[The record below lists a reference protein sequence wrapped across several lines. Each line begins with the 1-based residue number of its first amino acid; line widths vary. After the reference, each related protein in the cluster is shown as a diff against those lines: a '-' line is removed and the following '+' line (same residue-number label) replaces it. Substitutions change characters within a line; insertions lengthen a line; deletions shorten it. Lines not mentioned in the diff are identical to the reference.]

1 MPTVAVFRDWLLPIS
16 ETFIPAQVDSL
27 AKFDPVYVGCWR
39 CAGLTTSRH
48 PVVLMHPGLL
58 GRAEKLLLRTTG
70 LAPTLVSDLRK
81 HNPALLHAHFGPDGA
96 LAMPLARSL
105 NIPLLVTFHGH
116 DACSTDET
124 FRKDFSGRWYLR
136 RRNALN
142 VAATSILAVSH
153 FVAEKLLQQGFS
165 REKVQVHYTGVDT
178 EEFKP
183 HYQVPRERKILFAG
197 RLVEKKGCEY
207 LIRAMEPIQQAMPD
221 VELVVVGDGSLRGSL
236 EQLAKSLLRRFTF
249 TGAQSAA
256 SVRDWMSRAAVLCT
270 PSIIAASG
278 DAEGFG
284 MVFIEAQSSG
294 LPVVSFSSGG
304 VPEAVRHGESG
315 YLAPE
320 KDWRALSSY
329 LAQLLVDADLW
340 ASFSRAGRNL
350 VENMFDLKVQ
360 TRKLERIYEE
370 TILAKQLIAS
380 GSLSLQS
387 NSQPAGVSS

>member
-1 MPTVAVFRDWLLPIS
+1 V
-16 ETFIPAQVDSL
+16 
-27 AKFDPVYVGCWR
+27 
-39 CAGLTTSRH
+39 
-48 PVVLMHPGLL
+48 MHAGLL

-96 LAMPLARSL
+96 LAMQLARAL

-116 DACSTDET
+116 DACASDKT
-124 FRKDFSGRWYLR
+124 FRKNFSGRWYLR
-136 RRNALN
+136 NRKALS

-153 FVAEKLLQQGFS
+153 FVAGKLLQQGFS
-165 REKVQVHYTGVDT
+165 KEKVQVHYIGVDT

-183 HYQVPRERKILFAG
+183 QALVPRERTILFVG

-207 LIRAMEPIQQAMPD
+207 LIRAMEPIQRAMPD
-221 VELVVVGDGSLRGSL
+221 VNLVIVGDGPLRASL

-249 TGAQSAA
+249 TGALPAQ
-256 SVRDWMSRAAVLCT
+256 SVRDWMSRAAVLST
-270 PSIIAASG
+270 PSVVAASG

-304 VPEAVRHGESG
+304 IPEAVRHGESG

-320 KDWRALSSY
+320 KDWRTLSSY
-329 LAQLLVDADLW
+329 LAKLLDDSDLW

-350 VENMFDLKVQ
+350 VENMFDLRVQ
-360 TRKLERIYEE
+360 TGKLERIYEE
-370 TILAKQLIAS
+370 TILAKQLIAR
-380 GSLSLQS
+380 GSLSLQT
-387 NSQPAGVSS
+387 NSQPAGISR

>member
-27 AKFDPVYVGCWR
+27 AKFDSVYVGCRR
-39 CAGLTTSRH
+39 CDGLTTSRH
-48 PVVLMHPGLL
+48 PVVVMRAGLL

-70 LAPTLVSDLRK
+70 LAPTLVSGLRK

-96 LAMPLARSL
+96 LAMQLARAL

-116 DACSTDET
+116 DACATDET
-124 FRKDFSGRWYLR
+124 FRKNFSGRWYLR
-136 RRNALN
+136 HRNALGG
-142 VAATSILAVSH
+142 AATSILAVSH
-153 FVAEKLLQQGFS
+153 FVGGRLVAQGFP
-165 REKVQVHYTGVDT
+165 REKVQVHYIGVDT

-183 HYQVPRERKILFAG
+183 RLLVPRERTILFVG

-207 LIRAMEPIQQAMPD
+207 LIRAMEPIQRAMPD
-221 VELVVVGDGSLRGSL
+221 VNLVIVGDGPLRGSL
-236 EQLAKSLLRRFTF
+236 ERLAKSLLRRVTF
-249 TGAQSAA
+249 TGALPAP
-256 SVRDWMSRAAVLCT
+256 SVRDWMNRAAVLST
-270 PSIIAASG
+270 PSIVATSG

-304 VPEAVRHGESG
+304 IPEAVRHGVSG

-320 KDWRALSSY
+320 KDWRTLSRY
-329 LAQLLVDADLW
+329 LARLLADSDLW

-350 VENMFDLKVQ
+350 VENVFDLRVQ
-360 TRKLERIYEE
+360 TGKLERIYEE
-370 TILAKQLIAS
+370 TILAKQCIAS
-380 GSLSLQS
+380 GSLSQQTDA
-387 NSQPAGVSS
+387 QPAGALR